1 MNPKNLNN
9 SLIEYHTMKK
19 LIFLMLLIPAI
30 FTSCK
35 KSDPAACSYIAPTD
49 VAPAS
54 EINYLQNYIT
64 TNSITAI
71 QHPSG
76 VFYTLTQQGT
86 GSMPTVCSNIT
97 VKYVGSLL
105 GGGVFDSNTS
115 VTGAKFVLG
124 SLILAWQRVLPML
137 KTGGSI
143 TLYIP
148 PSLGYGAHEIKDNQG
163 NVIIPANSYL
173 KFTIE
178 LLDVQ

>member
-1 MNPKNLNN
+1 
-9 SLIEYHTMKK
+9 MKK
-19 LIFLMLLIPAI
+19 LCFLTLFIPALLS
-30 FTSCK
+30 SCK
-35 KSDPAACSYIAPTD
+35 KNNPVQCSYT
-49 VAPAS
+49 APANVATS
-54 EINYLQNYIT
+54 AEISYLQNYMT
-64 TNSITAI
+64 TNNITAV

-76 VFYTLTQQGT
+76 VFYTLTLQGT

-105 GGGVFDSNTS
+105 GGSVFDSNTS
-115 VTGAKFVLG
+115 VTGVKFILG
-124 SLILAWQRVLPML
+124 SLILGWQRVLPIL

-148 PSLGYGAHEIKDNQG
+148 PSLGYGSIAITDNQG

-173 KFTIE
+173 KFDID